1 MPADPIRKFN
11 GRMRKVLFP
20 RKGGRKEKSEAEY
33 KRARNLILATTE
45 RFDREGIVPALLA
58 GSAGYRR
65 RGKRLF
71 AASTSLMRLRPT
83 KSRISREGGRGR
95 GCDIKGARAA

>member
-20 RKGGRKEKSEAEY
+20 RKGGGGGKKE
-33 KRARNLILATTE
+33 RGGVQARNLILATTE
-45 RFDREGIVPALLA
+45 RFDREGIVSRASPASPDT
-58 GSAGYRR
+58 GGER
-65 RGKRLF
+65 KRLF

-83 KSRISREGGRGR
+83 KSRISPRRGGGGRVR
-95 GCDIKGARAA
+95 GVI